1 MNSDSDDEFGDGNS
15 LEYNEAFEAQMR
27 ILEGQVPITPG
38 HPFAPDHPES
48 TDIRVPPVRRKLDHL
63 EISLEDD
70 VADDEA
76 VDVLIGDNDQALL
89 DVLSIPA
96 SQTSKYEEDLVQQVS
111 SLMPA
116 GAEQVTPLPHD
127 ECASVGDS
135 GCAPFDGILAEDET
149 KQVTRRKKSLF
160 EKFRKRGFFS
170 VTDLV
175 SPSWCEV
182 QV

>member
-1 MNSDSDDEFGDGNS
+1 
-15 LEYNEAFEAQMR
+15 
-27 ILEGQVPITPG
+27 
-38 HPFAPDHPES
+38 
-48 TDIRVPPVRRKLDHL
+48 
-63 EISLEDD
+63 LEDD

-127 ECASVGDS
+127 ECASVGDFT
-135 GCAPFDGILAEDET
+135 P
-149 KQVTRRKKSLF
+149 
-160 EKFRKRGFFS
+160 
-170 VTDLV
+170 
-175 SPSWCEV
+175 
-182 QV
+182 